1 MAPIGL
7 IIGIILSAYGGD
19 GNLDGPMTI
28 IEAVATGEEILF
40 LDFNVFG
47 QMLGNDGLLC
57 YSESEKLKPEF
68 YSSLTLT
75 LTNLTHCQ
83 IYRSHDYSMMF
94 SQP

>member
-1 MAPIGL
+1 MWRFLVAAVVIFSIMAPIGL

-28 IEAVATGEEILF
+28 IEAVATGEEIVF

-57 YSESEKLKPEF
+57 YSEFEKLNPSF
-68 YSSLTLT
+68 IL
-75 LTNLTHCQ
+75 
-83 IYRSHDYSMMF
+83 
-94 SQP
+94 P